1 MTKAEA
7 LDRVAELAAEDREHR
22 YVAREG
28 DDGWEV
34 VRVPGLAGRTKPTK
48 TTTEARPRPEADDPR
63 ESIVDPFRPP
73 I

>member
-7 LDRVAELAAEDREHR
+7 QQRAAELAEQDPDSR
-22 YVAREG
+22 YIARER

-34 VRVPGLAGRTKPTK
+34 VRVPGLAGRTKPLGTS
-48 TTTEARPRPEADDPR
+48 TEARPRPEADDPR
-63 ESIVDPFRPP
+63 ESIIDPFRPP

>member
-7 LDRVAELAAEDREHR
+7 QQRVAELAEQDPDSR
-22 YVAREG
+22 YIAREG
-28 DDGWEV
+28 ADGWDV
-34 VRVPGLAGRTKPTK
+34 VRVPGLARRTKSLGTS
-48 TTTEARPRPEADDPR
+48 TEARPRPEGDDPR

>member
-7 LDRVAELAAEDREHR
+7 LERVAQLAEDDPESR

-28 DDGWEV
+28 DDGWDV
-34 VRVPGLAGRTKPTK
+34 VRVPGLVRRAKPLGTS
-48 TTTEARPRPEADDPR
+48 TEARPRPEADDPR
-63 ESIVDPFRPP
+63 ESIIDPFRPP